1 MTYAAFAARLRAT
14 QVLSDPWVHGEPR
27 FREEPIVLAAPV
39 LAELYAAAEDMARL
53 SNEVCEVVAQDPS
66 LLGTH
71 FALSPCQKL
80 MWLASGSAWHGIA
93 RADVFR
99 TAAGLKV
106 CELNCDTPSGQAEAV
121 LLGELARTSAAASAG
136 ARDPNAALLER
147 YVAMVFAVARRAR
160 GNARRGD
167 APSVGILYPT
177 EMTEDLS
184 MVELYRQAFTRA
196 GATVTLGSPYNLTLG
211 ATGRAA
217 LFGRECDV
225 IVRHYKTDWWGE
237 REPAWDDA
245 LPVPDGAP
253 LAGPLGVAL
262 AAQAQAQSG
271 RGTAF
276 VNPFGAVV
284 PQNKRAMALM
294 WEAMHRFSPW
304 AQEAIARLVP
314 ETRRL
319 EAMPEGEV
327 RAAKDAWVL
336 KSDYGCEGAEVV
348 MGDACTAEEW
358 RMALDHAVPG
368 RWVAQRRFVPCVE
381 TDAGESVN
389 YGVYVVAGEACGV
402 LARLQTGATDVY
414 ARTAPLLVNEEAP
427 S

>member
-27 FREEPIVLAAPV
+27 FREEAVILASPV

-53 SNEVCEVVAQDPS
+53 SNEVCTVVAQDPS
-66 LLGTH
+66 LLDTH

-80 MWLASGSAWHGIA
+80 MWLAAGPSWHGIA

-121 LLGELARTSAAASAG
+121 LLGQLARAARPARATE
-136 ARDPNAALLER
+136 RDPNAELLER
-147 YVAMVFAVARRAR
+147 YVAMVFAIARRAR
-160 GNARRGD
+160 AAAGAAATQGP
-167 APSVGILYPT
+167 PSIGILYPT

-184 MVELYRQAFTRA
+184 MVELYRQAFSRA
-196 GATVTLGSPYNLTLG
+196 GAIVTLGSPYNLTL
-211 ATGRAA
+211 APSGRAS
-217 LFGRECDV
+217 LFGRECDAL
-225 IVRHYKTDWWGE
+225 IRHYKTDWWGE

-245 LPVPDGAP
+245 IPVPDGAP

-262 AAQAQAQSG
+262 AAEAHG
-271 RGTAF
+271 GTAF

-294 WEAMHRFSPW
+294 WEAMDRFSPW
-304 AQEAIARLVP
+304 AQDAIARLVP

-319 EAMPEGEV
+319 ETLSAETLRTG
-327 RAAKDAWVL
+327 KDAWVL

-348 MGDACTAEEW
+348 MGHACTAEEW
-358 RMALDHAVPG
+358 RMATDHAVPG
-368 RWVAQRRFVPCVE
+368 RWVAQRRFVPAVE
-381 TDAGESVN
+381 TADGESIN
-389 YGVYVVAGEACGV
+389 YGVYVVAGEASGV
-402 LARLQTGATDVY
+402 LARLQTGATDIY
-414 ARTAPLLVNEEAP
+414 ARTAPLLVVDEEP